1 MHYNASKGE
10 TRKDKRRNE
19 GREEESEGQR
29 TKERKNRKKQDKRM
43 KRRGLEM
50 SNETILKSDLRQL
63 ISKHTTQAIMDF
75 PNNAIPRCYT

>member
-1 MHYNASKGE
+1 MLRKEKQERTKGGMKE
-10 TRKDKRRNE
+10 ERKRVR
-19 GREEESEGQR
+19 GREL
-29 TKERKNRKKQDKRM
+29 KNETIEKNQDKRM

-63 ISKHTTQAIMDF
+63 ISKHTTQVIMDF